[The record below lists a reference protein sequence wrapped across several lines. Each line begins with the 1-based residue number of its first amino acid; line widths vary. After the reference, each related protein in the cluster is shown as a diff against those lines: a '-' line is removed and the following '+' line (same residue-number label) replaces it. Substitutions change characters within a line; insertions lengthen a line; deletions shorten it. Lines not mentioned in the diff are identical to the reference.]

1 MAYTAT
7 QFTAG
12 FVQCGV
18 SETGCVC
25 CLSGAGSVCD
35 YRLCVCVCVRER
47 ERERERETIDCV
59 WVTIDVCVCV

>member
-7 QFTAG
+7 PFTAG

-25 CLSGAGSVCD
+25 CVSGAGSVCD
-35 YRLCVCVCVRER
+35 YRLCVCVCVCV
-47 ERERERETIDCV
+47 RERETIDCV
-59 WVTIDVCVCV
+59 CG